1 MALAEVQGAL
11 ARLYTDAALPARFF
25 ADPVAVA
32 PELGLSPEEAR
43 QLGTLQAE
51 QIHFFADTL
60 RRKRLGEV
68 RALLPLTHRLLG
80 RAFVALFWQIAPTY
94 VPRGIHKHR
103 DDALAFVAFLER
115 AARAEGVT
123 PAWAL
128 DLARYEAAWLLVTEP
143 TRRWTLRWFHYPVAT
158 VAQALARGAI
168 LPALR
173 QQRTIGLWVRLSGRH
188 TPRHL
193 LLALP
198 VFLERGPRARPDSP
212 AY

>member
-11 ARLYTDAALPARFF
+11 ARLYTDAALPARYF

-43 QLGTLQAE
+43 QLGALSAHRVE
-51 QIHFFADTL
+51 FFADTL

-68 RALLPLTHRLLG
+68 RALLPRTHRLLG
-80 RAFVALFWQIAPTY
+80 RAFVALFWQFAPTY

-103 DDALAFVAFLER
+103 DDALAFVRFLEQ
-115 AARAEGVT
+115 AARADGVT

-128 DLARYEAAWLLVTEP
+128 DLARYEAAWLQVAEP
-143 TRRWTLRWFHYPVAT
+143 ARRWTLRRFRYPVAT
-158 VAQALARGAI
+158 AARALARGANPPS
-168 LPALR
+168 LC
-173 QQRTIGLWVRLSGRH
+173 QQRTIGLWVRLSGRD

-193 LLALP
+193 LVAP
-198 VFLERGPRARPDSP
+198 PAFLGRDRRGPRT
-212 AY
+212 